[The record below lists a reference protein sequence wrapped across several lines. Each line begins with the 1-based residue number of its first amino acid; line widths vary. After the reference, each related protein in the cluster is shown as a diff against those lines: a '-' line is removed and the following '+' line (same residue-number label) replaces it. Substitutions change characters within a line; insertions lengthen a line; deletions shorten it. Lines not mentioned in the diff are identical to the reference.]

1 MTQIADFDNPIVQV
15 VYELICAQ
23 DEAAQPPE
31 GEHWEGYLARRI
43 VPAVLECLRTPTPE
57 MVERAMTVQHMRS
70 DRRHT
75 NADWHWMEQSIK
87 AALDPDYDPFP
98 NAPGL
103 FGALSPSK
111 GEGE

>member
-1 MTQIADFDNPIVQV
+1 MTTDTGMVELADFENPIVQV

-43 VPAVLECLRTPTPE
+43 VPAVLECLRTPTPK
-57 MVERAMTVQHMRS
+57 MVGAFSEAFATS
-70 DRRHT
+70 DMSV
-75 NADWHWMEQSIK
+75 ADIIRVGF
-87 AALDPDYDPFP
+87 AAAIDR
-98 NAPGL
+98 
-103 FGALSPSK
+103 ALSPSK